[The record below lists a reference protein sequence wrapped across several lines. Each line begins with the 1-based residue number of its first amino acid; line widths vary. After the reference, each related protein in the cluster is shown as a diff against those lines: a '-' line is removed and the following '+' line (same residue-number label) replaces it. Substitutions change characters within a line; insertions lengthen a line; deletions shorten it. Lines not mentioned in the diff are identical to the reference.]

1 MFSIAGIDLL
11 EQELL
16 DHERTLLEI
25 LLQDKTTKKNI
36 IWATDD
42 YAELGEPYSFKKEI
56 LPELVT
62 GEQDSL
68 IQPRVEKALEHQTNR
83 TRDKAEVFTPSWI
96 CNAQNNLVDEQWFG
110 RKDVFNIQKE
120 MSWKATADKIA
131 FPDDRQHTWQK
142 YVDAQR
148 LEISCGEAPYLVSRY
163 DTVTGETIPISQ
175 RIGLLD
181 RKLRV
186 ISENTDTEEEWFT
199 WTKRA
204 FQSVYGF
211 AETHLAVPEHRVFL
225 AEHPQRLIDA
235 VHLLIP
241 QGNGSLFWRSRDS
254 LRQNADLPLT
264 LFGSGQSR
272 AAFLDRLNCTNG
284 NGQRHIKPFAVL
296 IGIGELPGRKAR
308 IVQHVMDIVIIEQFR
323 IGRTIREGD
332 GSACQLGILQ
342 VVFNHRR
349 LGILVDA
356 VTGSTIQL
364 RTVGRKLFVAVH
376 AVKICLSDLP
386 VALVLGIVNRKDVNQ
401 PIRHGWFIRCHLHF
415 LPSPSKG
422 TSLSG
427 WNASLL

>member
-42 YAELGEPYSFKKEI
+42 YAELGEPYSFKKDI

-68 IQPRVEKALEHQTNR
+68 IQPRVEKAVEHQTNR
-83 TRDKAEVFTPSWI
+83 TRDKAEVFTP
-96 CNAQNNLVDEQWFG
+96 
-110 RKDVFNIQKE
+110 
-120 MSWKATADKIA
+120 SWKATADKIA

-186 ISENTDTEEEWFT
+186 IGENTDPEEEWFT

-211 AETHLAVPEHRVFL
+211 EY
-225 AEHPQRLIDA
+225 
-235 VHLLIP
+235 
-241 QGNGSLFWRSRDS
+241 QGDS
-254 LRQNADLPLT
+254 LL
-264 LFGSGQSR
+264 
-272 AAFLDRLNCTNG
+272 
-284 NGQRHIKPFAVL
+284 
-296 IGIGELPGRKAR
+296 
-308 IVQHVMDIVIIEQFR
+308 
-323 IGRTIREGD
+323 
-332 GSACQLGILQ
+332 
-342 VVFNHRR
+342 
-349 LGILVDA
+349 
-356 VTGSTIQL
+356 
-364 RTVGRKLFVAVH
+364 
-376 AVKICLSDLP
+376 
-386 VALVLGIVNRKDVNQ
+386 LVL
-401 PIRHGWFIRCHLHF
+401 
-415 LPSPSKG
+415 
-422 TSLSG
+422 
-427 WNASLL
+427 

>member
-16 DHERTLLEI
+16 NHERTLLEI

-163 DTVTGETIPISQ
+163 DTVTRNHSHFPANWPAGPQAACYQ
-175 RIGLLD
+175 RKHGHRRRMVHMD
-181 RKLRV
+181 
-186 ISENTDTEEEWFT
+186 E
-199 WTKRA
+199 A
-204 FQSVYGF
+204 G
-211 AETHLAVPEHRVFL
+211 VPERV
-225 AEHPQRLIDA
+225 RL
-235 VHLLIP
+235 
-241 QGNGSLFWRSRDS
+241 
-254 LRQNADLPLT
+254 
-264 LFGSGQSR
+264 
-272 AAFLDRLNCTNG
+272 
-284 NGQRHIKPFAVL
+284 
-296 IGIGELPGRKAR
+296 
-308 IVQHVMDIVIIEQFR
+308 
-323 IGRTIREGD
+323 
-332 GSACQLGILQ
+332 
-342 VVFNHRR
+342 
-349 LGILVDA
+349 
-356 VTGSTIQL
+356 
-364 RTVGRKLFVAVH
+364 
-376 AVKICLSDLP
+376 
-386 VALVLGIVNRKDVNQ
+386 
-401 PIRHGWFIRCHLHF
+401 
-415 LPSPSKG
+415 
-422 TSLSG
+422 
-427 WNASLL
+427 